1 MTDLP
6 WHNYAGESAAELF
19 ALAATHRADSLVV
32 AFETALEQKASSLG
46 SEALSEPERDVLAVE
61 GLEREVNNG
70 GYGQFFLNSSN
81 EYADSIVAALTRIGC
96 TETAAITE
104 RALAALPSGTAP
116 RPDSLVATMEQED
129 SARDQ
134 RLEECDQ
141 AYFDAREDIASALL
155 RYLLI
160 HRDAVQLQAC

>member
-32 AFETALEQKASSLG
+32 AFETALERKASSLG
-46 SEALSEPERDVLAVE
+46 SEALSEAERDVLAVE

-70 GYGQFFLNSSN
+70 GYSQFLLNSSN
-81 EYADSIVAALTRIGC
+81 EYADSIVAALRRIGC
-96 TETAAITE
+96 TATASITE
-104 RALAALPSGTAP
+104 RALAALPPGTALT
-116 RPDSLVATMEQED
+116 PDSLTSAIEQED
-129 SARDQ
+129 AARDQ

-155 RYLLI
+155 RYLLS
-160 HRDAVQLQAC
+160 HRDTVQLVAN